1 MLVIAHRGGPD
12 RAPENTLAA
21 FRTAIALGA
30 DGVELDCQR
39 SRDGA
44 LVVIHDETVDRTT
57 NGRGLVGN
65 LTLAELRALDAG
77 QGEAVPTFEEVLAL
91 AQAGGVQLVAEIKS
105 PELYPGLELEMYRA
119 VEAAGYLD
127 HTIFIS
133 FDWEALKRLQ
143 AVSPTAQLGAL
154 YDQGHF
160 NYNTAPAGV
169 QFVGPMAEM
178 ALMAPGSLRPRRTGG
193 RKAQVW
199 IGKYELPWIYRRL
212 RQQGAYSVT
221 TNRPAEAMRALGR
234 TPATVS

>member
-21 FRTAIALGA
+21 FRIAIALGA

-39 SRDGA
+39 SKDGA

-57 NGRGLVGN
+57 NGKGLVGD

-77 QGEAVPTFEEVLAL
+77 QGERVPTFEEVLGL

-105 PELYPGLELEMYRA
+105 PHLYPGLELEMYRS
-119 VEAAGYLD
+119 VEAAGYVD
-127 HTIFIS
+127 RTIFIS
-133 FDWEALKRLQ
+133 FDWESLKRLQ
-143 AVSPTAQLGAL
+143 AASPAAQLGAL
-154 YDQGHF
+154 YDQGKF
-160 NYNTAPAGV
+160 NYSTAPEGV
-169 QFVGPMAEM
+169 QYVGPMSEM
-178 ALMAPGSLRPRRTGG
+178 ALMAPGSLRPKRTGG
-193 RKAQVW
+193 RRAQVW

-221 TNRPAEAMRALGR
+221 TNHPASAMRALGR
-234 TPATVS
+234 EPRG

>member
-21 FRTAIALGA
+21 FRTAIAVGA

-57 NGRGLVGN
+57 NGRGQVGD
-65 LTLAELRALDAG
+65 LSLAELRALDAG
-77 QGEAVPTFEEVLAL
+77 QGEPVPTFEEVLGL

-105 PELYPGLELEMYRA
+105 PHLYPGLEIEMFRA

-127 HTIFIS
+127 RTIFIS

-143 AVSPTAQLGAL
+143 AAAPQAQLGAL
-154 YDQGHF
+154 YDEGRF
-160 NYNTAPAGV
+160 RYNDAPEGV
-169 QFVGPMAEM
+169 QYVGPMAEM

-193 RKAQVW
+193 RLAQVW
-199 IGKYELPWIYRRL
+199 IGKFELPWIYRRL
-212 RQQGAYSVT
+212 RQQGAYSIT
-221 TNRPAEAMRALGR
+221 TNRPADALRALGR
-234 TPATVS
+234 APNPV